1 MSSNSPMEQVR
12 HELLSDVSD
21 HVAAELQVFG
31 VPVEKAE
38 QIGTNIANHMA
49 EHWGGQVIG
58 FPKDYIF
65 KLHARD
71 LDIYNAFN
79 GNNHGQ
85 LARSYRLSV
94 RAIYKIVDR
103 VRRREKDRLQGRLF

>member
-1 MSSNSPMEQVR
+1 MSINSPMEQVR

-21 HVAAELQVFG
+21 HVSAELQAFG
-31 VPVEKAE
+31 ITVDKAE
-38 QIGTNIANHMA
+38 HIGTNIANHMA

-65 KLHARD
+65 KLHERD
-71 LDIYNAFN
+71 LEIYHAFT
-79 GNNHGQ
+79 GTNHGQ
-85 LARSYRLSV
+85 LARSYKLSV

-103 VRRREKDRLQGRLF
+103 VRRREKDKLQGRLF